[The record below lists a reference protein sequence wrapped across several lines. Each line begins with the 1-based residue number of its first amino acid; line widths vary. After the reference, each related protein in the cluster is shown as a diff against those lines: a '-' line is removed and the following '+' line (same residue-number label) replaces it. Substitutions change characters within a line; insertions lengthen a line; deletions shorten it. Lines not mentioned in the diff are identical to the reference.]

1 MGGAGINRLNGGAD
15 IDPHTIM
22 LGDKSL
28 ADALVDIRNA
38 GSPLLW
44 YDEPW
49 E

>member
-1 MGGAGINRLNGGAD
+1 MGWKFAQMSDCHLGRRLTD
-15 IDPHTIM
+15 V
-22 LGDKSL
+22 DKSL